1 MFGKGFL
8 FHKGEA
14 KFPTEFQ
21 LIEKELDN
29 NGYLILKGKLRDNDD
44 HKFLLALDT
53 DKEGDTYAKCGYNN
67 KGDWVVIEL
76 RHNLSFGKTDSLME
90 GRVKLIRHPDTYSLL
105 TVEDKKCL

>member
-21 LIEKELDN
+21 VVEKEMSP

-44 HKFLLALDT
+44 HHFIMSLDT
-53 DKEGDTYAKCGYNN
+53 DKKGDTFAKCGYND
-67 KGDWVVIEL
+67 KGDWVVVEL
-76 RHNLSFGKTDSLME
+76 RHNLSYGNNDSLFE
-90 GRVKLIRHPDTYSLL
+90 GRVKVLRHPEVYSLL
-105 TVEDKKCL
+105 TNEDKKCL